1 MVTIS
6 DDGSNGESGTN
17 VDCYVGVGGPDSNS
31 DSLVDCC
38 GLVAEVNC
46 KTRSIGWLL
55 LGGGGGL
62 GEEVARKNYISV
74 ETFKKRRIINPGG
87 ELKGNQGEQSVMM

>member
-38 GLVAEVNC
+38 GLVGGVNV
-46 KTRSIGWLL
+46 KAKSIGWLL
-55 LGGGGGL
+55 EGGL
-62 GEEVARKNYISV
+62 GELKEVGRTNYPS
-74 ETFKKRRIINPGG
+74 G
-87 ELKGNQGEQSVMM
+87 EI